1 MAKSKITGIELP
13 EKAAALSENYVKC
26 DGKGLPPV
34 PGTDADGI
42 KGECPGCTSMIDLRE
57 AVDADGNPFAVMVGH
72 LAGGKTPPVTAGI
85 KGVRTS
91 HPSRGAGEKVNFRG
105 NMPSDV
111 SVVAPIVMGAD
122 ISAEIPRPKMHKGRE
137 VPTNGTNAGGL
148 GRAHIVMGPM
158 SDLVGKKVPGM
169 HGENDP
175 RVTRAEWETYSR
187 KQKQRYTKKIESM
200 RRAAAEASRKRRE
213 FNAEHNITPV
223 VGDGPTAVRPYA
235 SVPVGTRTG
244 TAWDPRKGG
253 TFVDTIERRHKER
266 SPLQG
271 MRMDAKPSGLKYK
284 SEPIFGR
291 TAGR

>member
-13 EKAAALSENYVKC
+13 EKASALSENYVKC

-42 KGECPGCTSMIDLRE
+42 KGECPGCTSMIELRE
-57 AVDADGNPFAVMVGH
+57 STDADGNTFAVMVAH
-72 LAGGKTPPVTAGI
+72 LAGGKTPPVAAGI
-85 KGVRTS
+85 KGVRTA
-91 HPSRGAGEKVNFRG
+91 HPSRGYGEKVSFKG
-105 NMPSDV
+105 NTPSDV
-111 SVVAPIVMGAD
+111 SDVAPIVMGAD
-122 ISAEIPRPKMHKGRE
+122 ISAEIPRAKMHKGRE

-148 GRAHIVMGPM
+148 GRAHIVMNAM
-158 SDLVGKKVPGM
+158 TDLVGKKVPGM

-175 RVTRAEWETYSR
+175 RITRAEWEQLSR
-187 KQKQRYTKKIESM
+187 KHRQRYTKKIESM

-213 FNAEHNITPV
+213 FNAAHDITPV
-223 VGDGPTAVRPYA
+223 VGDGPTSVRPFA

-253 TFVDTIERRHKER
+253 TFVDTVSSRKGER
-266 SPLQG
+266 SPLEG

>member
-13 EKAAALSENYVKC
+13 EKAAALSENYVNC
-26 DGKGLPPV
+26 DGKGLLPV

-42 KGECPGCTSMIDLRE
+42 KGECPGCSTMIELRE
-57 AVDADGNPFAVMVGH
+57 ATDGDGNSFAVMVAH
-72 LAGGKTPPVTAGI
+72 LAGGKTPPVSAGT

-91 HPSRGAGEKVNFRG
+91 HPSRGIGEKVSFRG

-111 SVVAPIVMGAD
+111 SAVAPIVMGAD

-148 GRAHIVMGPM
+148 GRAHIVMNAM
-158 SDLVGKKVPGM
+158 TDLVGKKVPGM

-187 KQKQRYTKKIESM
+187 KAKQRYTKKIESM
-200 RRAAAEASRKRRE
+200 RRAAAETSRRRRE
-213 FNAEHNITPV
+213 FNKAHDITPV
-223 VGDGPTAVRPYA
+223 LGDGPTAVRPYA
-235 SVPVGTRTG
+235 SVPAGTRTG

-253 TFVDTIERRHKER
+253 TFVDTIERRKGDR
-266 SPLQG
+266 PLSV
-271 MRMDAKPSGLKYK
+271 RMDAKPSGLKYK

-291 TAGR
+291 TAR